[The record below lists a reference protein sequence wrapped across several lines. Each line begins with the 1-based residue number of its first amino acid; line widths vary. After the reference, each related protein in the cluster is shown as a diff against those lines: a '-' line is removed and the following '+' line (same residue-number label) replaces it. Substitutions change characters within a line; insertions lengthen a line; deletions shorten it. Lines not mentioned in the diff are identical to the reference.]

1 MKLHI
6 DLDPEVYA
14 LRGRVAELEDEN
26 GQLKQQLAYIND
38 RSMRYAVTEPPSE
51 VKIHEYD
58 KTLHLAVE
66 ACAEREAFGWHL
78 IGSWKSI
85 STGAFG
91 YRYLISDVELVNELD
106 KKRILM
112 LLLQRIAQRLA

>member
-78 IGSWKSI
+78 IGSWQNV

-91 YRYLISDVELVNELD
+91 YRYFISDAEMTAPD
-106 KKRILM
+106 KKRLLM